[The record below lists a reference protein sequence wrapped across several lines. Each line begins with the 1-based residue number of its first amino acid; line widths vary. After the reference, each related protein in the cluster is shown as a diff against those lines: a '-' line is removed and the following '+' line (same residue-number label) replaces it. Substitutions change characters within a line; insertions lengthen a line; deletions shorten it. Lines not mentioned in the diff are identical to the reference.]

1 MEHFFSCALHR
12 FVETLTVMIHTA
24 TLNDPENKLL
34 NTSAYFTECPLAM
47 PVDREQY
54 VLSGTDDLCDM
65 TDPANSQLN
74 SLVKVTEQPLLSVFQ
89 TPVLIP

>member
-1 MEHFFSCALHR
+1 
-12 FVETLTVMIHTA
+12 MIHTA
-24 TLNDPENKLL
+24 TLHAPETNLS

-65 TDPANSQLN
+65 TDPVYSELN
-74 SLVKVTEQPLLSVFQ
+74 MLIKVIEQPLLSVYQ
-89 TPVLIP
+89 TPVFIP